1 MTSGG
6 TELDEAPEELT
17 LAAEFD
23 DPTRAQWQELVAG
36 VLAKSG
42 REVSPEEAEA
52 ALATVTDD
60 GITIAGLYAA
70 EDAPGVDTG
79 VPGLSPF
86 VRGARPEGQVAD
98 GWLVR
103 QRHAF
108 PPDAEVAEAHDV
120 LMAELEN
127 GVSSL
132 WLVLG
137 DAGGPPVAALDG
149 LLEGVFVDLAPIA
162 LEAGRD
168 TPDAA
173 AALLRFAEQAGA
185 GAIPGSLGYDPLL
198 DRTQGGPALEQQYR
212 DALVEHARTAA
223 ASHPQLRT
231 VVADGLPYHRAGGS
245 DAQELGAALAA
256 GVAALR
262 TLTEAGLST
271 DEAFARLE
279 FRFAATADQFAT
291 LAKLRAA
298 RRCWD
303 RIGEVSGAAEHARAM
318 HQHAVTSPAMITRRD
333 PWVNMLRSTVAA
345 VGAGLGGAA
354 AVTVLP
360 FDSELGRPD
369 EAARR
374 LARNTQALLLEE
386 SHLAHVID
394 PAGGSWYVESLTDAL
409 AHAAWEEFTR
419 IERDGGIE
427 AVLDDRSLA
436 ARLDATWQQR
446 AARIAR
452 RKDPITGVSEF
463 PNLHEELPRR
473 APRPDTDHEGGLPRR
488 RYAEV
493 FETLRD
499 RADAAEER
507 PTVFL
512 ATIGKLAEYTARVSF
527 TQNLMG
533 AGGIVTVD
541 GPGGTDTA
549 GIANAF
555 REAGTPVAV
564 IASSDKNY
572 DQYAADVAA
581 ALREAGATRIL
592 LAGKKDVDGVDGTL
606 HAGCDAAAVL
616 RDTLDELE
624 GQR

>member
-1 MTSGG
+1 M
-6 TELDEAPEELT
+6 
-17 LAAEFD
+17 
-23 DPTRAQWQELVAG
+23 
-36 VLAKSG
+36 
-42 REVSPEEAEA
+42 SPDEAEA

-60 GITIAGLYAA
+60 GIAIGALYAA
-70 EDAPGVDTG
+70 EDAPPAATG

-86 VRGARPEGQVAD
+86 VRGARPEGQVAE

-108 PPDAEVAEAHDV
+108 AADTDAADAHDV
-120 LMAELEN
+120 LMAELEG

-168 TPDAA
+168 TPEAA
-173 AALLRFAEQAGA
+173 AALLKIAEQAGS
-185 GAIPGSLGYDPLL
+185 GAIPGSLGYDPVL
-198 DRTQGGPALEQQYR
+198 DRAQGGAALEQGYT
-212 DALVEHARTAA
+212 DALVEHSRTAA
-223 ASHPQLRT
+223 QHHPQLRT

-256 GVAALR
+256 GVHAVRL
-262 TLTEAGLST
+262 LTEAGLGT
-271 DEAFARLE
+271 DEAFARIE

-303 RIGEVSGAAEHARAM
+303 RIGEVSGASEQARGM
-318 HQHAVTSPAMITRRD
+318 VQHAVTSPAMITKRD
-333 PWVNMLRSTVAA
+333 PWVNMLRTTVAA
-345 VGAGLGGAA
+345 VGAGLGGAD

-409 AHAAWEEFTR
+409 AHAGWDQFTR
-419 IERDGGIE
+419 IERDGGI
-427 AVLDDRSLA
+427 AAALDGGSLA
-436 ARLDATWQQR
+436 ARLEETWEQR
-446 AARIAR
+446 SR
-452 RKDPITGVSEF
+452 RLAHRRDPITGVSEF
-463 PNLHEELPRR
+463 PNLAEELPRR
-473 APRPDTDHEGGLPRR
+473 DPRPDTDHEGGLPRR

-499 RADAAEER
+499 RADAVASR
-507 PTVFL
+507 PTVFV
-512 ATIGKLAEYTARVSF
+512 ASIGTLAEYTARVSF
-527 TQNLMG
+527 AANLFG
-533 AGGIVTVD
+533 AGGIATTD
-541 GPGGTDTA
+541 GPGGTDPQE
-549 GIANAF
+549 IAAAF
-555 REAGTPVAV
+555 REAGTSVAV
-564 IASSDKNY
+564 IASSDRNY
-572 DQYAADVAA
+572 DQHAADVAA
-581 ALREAGATRIL
+581 ALREAGASRIL
-592 LAGKKDVDGVDGTL
+592 LAGTKDVDGIDGTL
-606 HAGCDAAAVL
+606 YAGCDAAAVL
-616 RDTLDELE
+616 QDTLDALE
-624 GQR
+624 VR